1 MLAAMPNPP
10 ILPAAREVLPG
21 LWLAQ
26 AALAPA
32 AQAAALHCP
41 AALPLAAAHYPA
53 AHRRQAFLAGRAVA
67 ATALAALQRPG
78 EVGRAADGAPS
89 WPAAVVGSIA
99 HDGTQAVAVVG
110 LDAQWQALGVD
121 VEPDL
126 PLPADAAS
134 VALRVE
140 DQAALRQHFGPEAQR
155 HSRLVFSAKECVHK
169 ALHPLRGAW
178 LDFDAVRIDWHSR
191 LENGGGWQ
199 ALPVS
204 REAEAAFAGLN
215 LQGRWWRDEGALWTL
230 LALSR

>member
-10 ILPAAREVLPG
+10 ILPAVREVQPG

-26 AALAPA
+26 AALATA
-32 AQAAALHCP
+32 AQAAALRCP
-41 AALPLAAAHYPA
+41 AALPLAAAYYPA

-67 ATALAALQRPG
+67 ATALAALQMPG
-78 EVGRAADGAPS
+78 EVGRALDGAPS

-110 LDAQWQALGVD
+110 LNAQWQALGVD

-126 PLPADAAS
+126 PLPPDAAS

-140 DQAALRQHFGPEAQR
+140 DQAALRRHFGPEAQR

-169 ALHPLRGAW
+169 ALHPLRAAW
-178 LDFDAVRIDWHSR
+178 LDFDAVRIEWHSR

-204 REAEAAFAGLN
+204 QEAEAAFA
-215 LQGRWWRDEGALWTL
+215 A
-230 LALSR
+230 